1 MQLFQGSVLMIAS
14 LSRRLTRRRP
24 NSLPSLAKAGS
35 RLGGTS
41 MRRNLLVLLVLALV
55 GSLLAVAAAG
65 AEGTPSVLPP
75 RGPTPET
82 WMPPSGGVPPSE
94 DSNYLDQSRRA
105 YADDYNAIL
114 KGGVL
119 VPVASSGFDPI
130 NPPTGLVAPGVA
142 IPSGGDEWSYD
153 AKAQKWTSPTGADP
167 FPGEQRVESE
177 IPE

>member
-1 MQLFQGSVLMIAS
+1 MGAFQRPLDATVSRFCFDDSIAFETPHEAEAE
-14 LSRRLTRRRP
+14 LTAQPGESRFE
-24 NSLPSLAKAGS
+24 AWGYF
-35 RLGGTS
+35 
-41 MRRNLLVLLVLALV
+41 MRRNILVLLVLALV

-65 AEGTPSVLPP
+65 AEGTPSALPP

-82 WMPPSGGVPPSE
+82 WMPPSRGVPPSE

-153 AKAQKWTSPTGADP
+153 AKTQKWTSPTGADP
-167 FPGEQRVESE
+167 FPGEQ
-177 IPE
+177 